1 MATEVKA
8 TIKSVGDAF
17 VVTAGFKFDVIK
29 NLIKY
34 GKEQALVLVDE
45 KTKEPYFGVA
55 IGTHTEISRFGITF
69 TGANREG
76 YAECTGNF
84 PKTSMSEEQKKE
96 FLRDNLAYVVAYLG
110 DVQKQVEAEGKALK
124 AIIDAVDNAITIE

>member
-17 VVTAGFKFDVIK
+17 VVTAGFKFDTIK

-34 GKEQALVLVDE
+34 GKSQALTLVNE
-45 KTKEPYFGVA
+45 KTNEPYFGVTL
-55 IGTHTEISRFGITF
+55 GTHTEISRFGITF

-96 FLRDNLAYVVAYLG
+96 FLRDNLAFVVSYLS
-110 DVQKQVEAEGKALK
+110 DVQKQVEAESKALQ
-124 AIIDAVDNAITIE
+124 AIIDTVNNAITIE